1 MRQDGTSGTGFQ
13 VVEFISKWVAKQF
26 PVGFSVVYNKISGMK
41 FEQKVN
47 KIISCE
53 VRNRKKTR
61 IKYYLG

>member
-13 VVEFISKWVAKQF
+13 VVESVSKWVAKQLS
-26 PVGFSVVYNKISGMK
+26 VGFYVLYNKISGIK

-53 VRNRKKTR
+53 FRNRKKTHENF
-61 IKYYLG
+61 GSA